1 MPLLDD
7 ATRRLRSA
15 WGLALRVVAAGVFGL
30 AIALTVA
37 VFVAGPE
44 TRDEWRALPGRVTS
58 GELRLPVVGDL
69 LTREGTVSADAEAAA
84 SAADRAAG
92 AASRGTGRLATPGG
106 ITAPR
111 PFVAAGVPS
120 APATAAPVVPGAP
133 VPDAVVP
140 PEGASDADAALP
152 AAPETAAPAEPA
164 TPPSAAMPSAA
175 PPAVATPPSP
185 SAPSTTVTTGDQAT
199 EVLRLV
205 NLERAAA
212 GCGELRP
219 DPQLAAAAQL
229 HSEDMSANDY
239 MSHTSKDGRSASDR
253 AAAQGY
259 TAFSGENVA
268 KGYRSAAEV
277 MDGWMN
283 SPGHRA
289 NILSCESVAIG
300 VGVSGDA
307 WTQVFGYA

>member
-15 WGLALRVVAAGVFGL
+15 WGVALRAVAAGVFGL

-58 GELRLPVVGDL
+58 GEVRLPVVGDL
-69 LTREGTVSADAEAAA
+69 LAREGTVSADAEAAA
-84 SAADRAAG
+84 SAADRASA

-111 PFVAAGVPS
+111 PFVAAGEPS
-120 APATAAPVVPGAP
+120 APATAAPVVPAAP
-133 VPDAVVP
+133 VPDASVP
-140 PEGASDADAALP
+140 PEGPSDADAALP
-152 AAPETAAPAEPA
+152 AAPEAPAQPSPA
-164 TPPSAAMPSAA
+164 TPPSTTP
-175 PPAVATPPSP
+175 PPASTPPST
-185 SAPSTTVTTGDQAT
+185 SAPSTTVATGDQAA

-205 NLERAAA
+205 NLERAAV
-212 GCGELRP
+212 GCGELRQ
-219 DPQLAAAAQL
+219 DARLTAAAQL

-300 VGVSGDA
+300 VGVSGGA